1 MTTSFTGFSSI
12 VSIIMAFITMLT
24 SVFTSVSTGLEKKR
38 SDFPVQDFEE
48 KADDCLR
55 IMSFNVRCAN
65 VGTASAASRHG
76 IVAETIEK
84 GHPDSVGVQEA
95 TPEWMNA
102 LKKRLGDEYAYVGV
116 GRDDGDND
124 GEYSA
129 VFYLKDKYEPQDSGT
144 FWLSET
150 PEVPSKGWDAAC
162 TRICSYALLEDKQTG
177 TRFAHANSH
186 FDHVGEVAQQKEA
199 EQVSAFVRDK
209 FADVPCVFTADM
221 NVLPTSEPYRIMTA
235 SLRDAAVTCADSV
248 KRGTFH
254 NAHPDKIT
262 DSTID
267 YVLYA
272 GAWEPVHFRTVT
284 VGIDDRFVSDH
295 FPVYADMKLK

>member
-1 MTTSFTGFSSI
+1 MCKKGDSYDPKDFVQIPLEPKEDGLI
-12 VSIIMAFITMLT
+12 R
-24 SVFTSVSTGLEKKR
+24 VF
-38 SDFPVQDFEE
+38 
-48 KADDCLR
+48 
-55 IMSFNVRCAN
+55 SFNLRCSDVNGVPMPERCELAVRFLRQEQ
-65 VGTASAASRHG
+65 AAADV
-76 IVAETIEK
+76 I
-84 GHPDSVGVQEA
+84 GVQEA
-95 TPEWMNA
+95 TPDWMRVLTA
-102 LKKRLGDEYAYVGV
+102 GLPDYDYVGV
-116 GRDDGDND
+116 GRDNGSDK

-129 VFYLKDKYEPQDSGT
+129 VFYKKDKYRVLDSGT

-177 TRFAHANSH
+177 ARFAHANSH
-186 FDHVGEVAQQKEA
+186 FDHVGEVAQQNEA
-199 EQVSAFVRDK
+199 KLVSAFVRDK

>member
-1 MTTSFTGFSSI
+1 MCKKGDSYDPKDFVQIPLEPKEDGLI
-12 VSIIMAFITMLT
+12 R
-24 SVFTSVSTGLEKKR
+24 VF
-38 SDFPVQDFEE
+38 
-48 KADDCLR
+48 
-55 IMSFNVRCAN
+55 SFNLRCADVN
-65 VGTASAASRHG
+65 GVPMPERCELAVRFLRQEQA
-76 IVAETIEK
+76 VADVI
-84 GHPDSVGVQEA
+84 GVQEA
-95 TPEWMNA
+95 TPEWMRVLTA
-102 LKKRLGDEYAYVGV
+102 GLPDYDYVGV
-116 GRDDGDND
+116 GRDNGSDK

-129 VFYLKDKYEPQDSGT
+129 VFYKKDKYHVLDSGT

-150 PEVPSKGWDAAC
+150 PQTPSKGWDAAC

-177 TRFAHANSH
+177 VRFAHANSH
-186 FDHVGEVAQQKEA
+186 FDHVGEVAQQNEA
-199 EQVSAFVRDK
+199 KLVSAFVRDK

-254 NAHPDKIT
+254 NAHPNKIT

-284 VGIDDRFVSDH
+284 VGIDNRFVSDH

>member
-1 MTTSFTGFSSI
+1 MCKKGDSYDPKDFVQIPLEPKEDGLI
-12 VSIIMAFITMLT
+12 R
-24 SVFTSVSTGLEKKR
+24 VF
-38 SDFPVQDFEE
+38 
-48 KADDCLR
+48 
-55 IMSFNVRCAN
+55 SFNLRCSDVNGVPMPERCELAVRFLRQEQ
-65 VGTASAASRHG
+65 AAADV
-76 IVAETIEK
+76 I
-84 GHPDSVGVQEA
+84 GVQEA
-95 TPEWMNA
+95 TPDWMRVLTA
-102 LKKRLGDEYAYVGV
+102 GLPDYDYVGV
-116 GRDDGDND
+116 GRDNGSDK

-129 VFYLKDKYEPQDSGT
+129 VFYKKDKYRVLDSGT

>member
-1 MTTSFTGFSSI
+1 MCKKGDSYDPKDFVQIPLEPKEDGLI
-12 VSIIMAFITMLT
+12 R
-24 SVFTSVSTGLEKKR
+24 VF
-38 SDFPVQDFEE
+38 
-48 KADDCLR
+48 
-55 IMSFNVRCAN
+55 SFNLRCADVN
-65 VGTASAASRHG
+65 GVPMPERCELAVRFLRQEQAAADV
-76 IVAETIEK
+76 I
-84 GHPDSVGVQEA
+84 GVQEA
-95 TPEWMNA
+95 TPEWMRV
-102 LKKRLGDEYAYVGV
+102 LTEGLPDYDYVGV
-116 GRDDGDND
+116 GRDNGSDK

-129 VFYLKDKYEPQDSGT
+129 VFYKKDKYRVLDSGT

-150 PEVPSKGWDAAC
+150 PEVPSKDWDAAC

-177 TRFAHANSH
+177 ARFAHANSH
-186 FDHVGEVAQQKEA
+186 FDHVGEVAQQNEA
-199 EQVSAFVRDK
+199 KLVSAFVRDK
-209 FADVPCVFTADM
+209 FADVPCAFTADM

-235 SLRDAAVTCADSV
+235 SLRDAAVTCTDSV